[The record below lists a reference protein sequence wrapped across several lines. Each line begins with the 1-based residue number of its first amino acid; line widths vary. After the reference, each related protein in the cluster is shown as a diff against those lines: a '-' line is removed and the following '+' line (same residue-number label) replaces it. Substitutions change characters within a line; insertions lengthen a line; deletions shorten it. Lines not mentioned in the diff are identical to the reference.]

1 MRISDWSSDVC
12 SSDLR
17 RHRRGQ
23 RAGQRADRR
32 AGERGAGEAGM
43 SGARDTLSLAAA
55 EALVV
60 QVLTAAGTSADNA
73 KSVAAALIAAE
84 ADGQS
89 GHGLSRVAAYA
100 GQAKS
105 GKVDGHAVPKVEE
118 LSESAVRIDAGAGLD
133 RKSTRLNSSH

>member
-1 MRISDWSSDVC
+1 MIRRPPISTRTDPLFPDTTLFRS
-12 SSDLR
+12 
-17 RHRRGQ
+17 
-23 RAGQRADRR
+23 GQRADRR

-43 SGARDTLSLAAA
+43 SGARETLSLAAA

-60 QVLTAAGTSADNA
+60 QVLTAAGTSADDA

-100 GQAKS
+100 GEATS
-105 GKVDGHAVPKVEE
+105 GTVAGDAVQTVIE
-118 LSESAVRIDAGAGLD
+118 LAEIAVRLAAG
-133 RKSTRLNSSH
+133 TRV

>member
-1 MRISDWSSDVC
+1 MIRRPPISTRTDPLFPDTTLFRS
-12 SSDLR
+12 
-17 RHRRGQ
+17 
-23 RAGQRADRR
+23 GQRADRR

-43 SGARDTLSLAAA
+43 SGARETLSLAAA

-89 GHGLSRVAAYA
+89 GHGPSRVAAHS

-105 GKVDGHAVPKVEE
+105 GKVDGQRRRE
-118 LSESAVRIDAGAGLD
+118 AG
-133 RKSTRLNSSH
+133 RETEWQNV